1 MLRCEKDVFL
11 KNKFFW
17 NPHFPQQYTQ
27 IQSYDGDKWQVKY
40 DLSTLFKMTR
50 KPLEKTFW
58 FAKKPYCIKDLLDTN
73 QELVLKKHRQ

>member
-50 KPLEKTFW
+50 KPLENILICKKTLLHKRFTW
-58 FAKKPYCIKDLLDTN
+58 HKP
-73 QELVLKKHRQ
+73 RARS